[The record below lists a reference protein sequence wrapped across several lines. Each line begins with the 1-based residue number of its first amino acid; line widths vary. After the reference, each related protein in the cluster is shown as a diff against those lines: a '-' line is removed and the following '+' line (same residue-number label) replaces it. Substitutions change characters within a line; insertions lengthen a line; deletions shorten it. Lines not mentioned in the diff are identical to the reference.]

1 MNNPLITGKTR
12 LSGIIGNPIE
22 HTLSPIMHNAAFQ
35 SLGLDYVYLPFRVEA
50 AALKAAVN
58 GLRAVNLAGFN
69 VTIPHKVAIIPL
81 LDDMAPL
88 AEKIGAVNTV
98 VNTKGVLKGYNT
110 DAGGFLR
117 ALLAQDVAPE
127 EKKVVILGAGG
138 AARAISFALAER
150 GARLTII
157 NRSVDHAQA
166 CVTKIRE
173 HFGAAPKALSLN
185 ESNLEMALLDADVV
199 VNTTSLGMSPAISET
214 PMPGGLLRPG
224 MVVFDI
230 VYNPVETRFLKEAR
244 NAGAKVI
251 DGLDMLVEQGALA
264 FELWT
269 GEKAPA
275 KIMKQSLVEVL
286 GKK

>member
-1 MNNPLITGKTR
+1 MKNYLITGKTK

-22 HTLSPIMHNAAFQ
+22 HTLSPIMHNAAFRE
-35 SLGLDYVYLPFRVEA
+35 LGLDYVYLAFRVEA

-58 GLRAVNLAGFN
+58 GLRAVNLTGFN
-69 VTIPHKVAIIPL
+69 VTIPHKVEIIPL
-81 LDDMAPL
+81 LDEMAPL

-98 VNTKGVLKGYNT
+98 VNTNGILKGYNT

-117 ALLAQDVAPE
+117 ALLARDVVPE
-127 EKKVVILGAGG
+127 GKKVVILGAGG

-150 GARLTII
+150 GAHLVIV
-157 NRSVDHAQA
+157 NRSLDRAQA
-166 CVTKIRE
+166 CAVKIRE
-173 HFGAAPKALSLN
+173 HFEAAAQALSLN
-185 ESNLEMALLDADVV
+185 ETNLKKALGDADIV
-199 VNTTSLGMSPAISET
+199 VNTTSLGMSPAAGET
-214 PMPGGLLRPG
+214 PMPGELMRPG

-230 VYNPVETRFLKEAR
+230 VYNPVETRFLSDAR
-244 NAGAKVI
+244 KAGARVI

-269 GEKAPA
+269 GEKSPA

-286 GKK
+286 AKK